1 MKAYERFLN
10 YVPVWTTSDET
21 SDTVPSA
28 DRELVL
34 ARMLVEEMKGLG
46 IADARVDDKGYVYGH
61 IPATPGCEDKPSL
74 GLVAH
79 MDTVADAAGENIKP
93 QIIENYDG
101 KDVVLKGSGDI
112 LKVDEFPYL
121 AELKG
126 RTLITTDGTTLLGAD
141 DKAGIAEILTVAEEI
156 IKEGLPHGK
165 ICIGFT
171 PDEEIARGAKHFD
184 VEGFGADYAYTL
196 DGDEEGEIQFEN
208 FNASTAF
215 ITIHGV
221 SVHTGSAKDVM
232 VNSQTIATEIHQ
244 MLPVNERPETTE
256 GYEGF
261 YHLVSVQGNVTTTKM
276 KYFIRDFDR
285 RSFDARAQKLRDIAE
300 EMNKKYGE
308 GKVEVEIV
316 ESYYNMREKI
326 EPCMQLIDYAK
337 AAIEHAGITP
347 IVSPVRGGTDGAR
360 LSFKGLPCPNLGTG
374 GHAFHGVFE
383 HITVEGMDKAV
394 LIVKDIIRQFAE

>member
-1 MKAYERFLN
+1 MIMKK
-10 YVPVWTTSDET
+10 
-21 SDTVPSA
+21 
-28 DRELVL
+28 
-34 ARMLVEEMKGLG
+34 EEMKITELYDLTHTLASDYLKQFTYPWEALAGLSDFIIELG
-46 IADARVDDKGYVYGH
+46 NSLD
-61 IPATPGCEDKPSL
+61 PAEYEKR
-74 GLVAH
+74 
-79 MDTVADAAGENIKP
+79 GENIW
-93 QIIENYDG
+93 
-101 KDVVLKGSGDI
+101 
-112 LKVDEFPYL
+112 
-121 AELKG
+121 
-126 RTLITTDGTTLLGAD
+126 
-141 DKAGIAEILTVAEEI
+141 
-156 IKEGLPHGK
+156 
-165 ICIGFT
+165 
-171 PDEEIARGAKHFD
+171 
-184 VEGFGADYAYTL
+184 
-196 DGDEEGEIQFEN
+196 
-208 FNASTAF
+208 
-215 ITIHGV
+215 
-221 SVHTGSAKDVM
+221 VHK
-232 VNSQTIATEIHQ
+232 
-244 MLPVNERPETTE
+244 TTE